1 MSLQFARE
9 VIDTEIYALQKLRG
23 LLDGR
28 FVEALDAICA
38 AKGRVI
44 MCGMGKAGHIARKI
58 SATMASTGTPSF
70 FMHPAEALHGDL
82 GMVEAEDVCVLVSNS
97 GESAEITHLLPGL
110 RQIGA
115 KVIAVTGNLRSTLAA
130 QADVVLW
137 IGAITEACP
146 LGLAPSATTTAM
158 LALGDA
164 LALCLMKRKN
174 FQAKDFAAF
183 HPGGALGRR
192 TSPISAFMR
201 QGSFNAMVRPETTV
215 ADTLLAVTDARSG
228 AAAVVNPDGGLAGI
242 FCDGDLRRG
251 LKKCGGDIM
260 GRPVRDFMTADCAAV
275 RADAMAGEVLALM
288 RDKRI
293 AEIPVVD
300 AAGKVVGMADLK
312 SLVASL

>member
-1 MSLQFARE
+1 MSLEFASE
-9 VIDTEIYALQKLRG
+9 VISTEIAALEQLRG
-23 LLDGR
+23 LLDER
-28 FVEALDAICA
+28 FVKALDVMSATS
-38 AKGRVI
+38 GRVI

-82 GMVEAEDVCVLVSNS
+82 GMVEANDVCVLISNS
-97 GESAEITHLLPGL
+97 GESGEVTHLLPGL

-115 KVIAVTGNLRSTLAA
+115 KVIAITGNLRSTLAA
-130 QADVVLW
+130 QADIVLW
-137 IGAITEACP
+137 LGQITEACP

-164 LALCLMKRKN
+164 LALCLMRRKN
-174 FQAKDFAAF
+174 FQAKDFAVF
-183 HPGGALGRR
+183 HPGGALGRK
-192 TSPISAFMR
+192 TSPISGFMR
-201 QGSFNAMVRPETTV
+201 KGEFNATVKKNATV
-215 ADTLLAVTDARSG
+215 AETLLAITDARSG
-228 AAAVVNPDGGLAGI
+228 AAAVVNDDGTLAGI

-251 LKKCGGDIM
+251 LKNSGGDIM
-260 GRPVRDFMTADCAAV
+260 ERPVSEFMTANCASVSANTPS
-275 RADAMAGEVLALM
+275 GEVLVMM

-300 AAGKVVGMADLK
+300 DAHKVIGMADLK